1 MCRGVCPQIAV
12 AEHLL
17 EPVHDDRP
25 PAMSEKLKVGDRVR
39 IRTSQKIYVVS
50 EVDPSGGTPI
60 PPATQIVLLTPEDG
74 KGPEQRYGNAVLVK
88 VT

>member
-1 MCRGVCPQIAV
+1 
-12 AEHLL
+12 
-17 EPVHDDRP
+17 
-25 PAMSEKLKVGDRVR
+25 MSQKLQVGDRVR

-50 EVDPSGGTPI
+50 ELDPSGGTPI

-88 VT
+88 VA

>member
-1 MCRGVCPQIAV
+1 
-12 AEHLL
+12 
-17 EPVHDDRP
+17 
-25 PAMSEKLKVGDRVR
+25 MSETLKVGDRVR

-50 EVDPSGGTPI
+50 ELDPSSGTPI

-88 VT
+88 VA